1 MAQSEKEHL
10 SKKAV
15 DAFMDKWMNDPSFV
29 NQLKADPKSALQS
42 CGIEPWD
49 HLVESLKNVDAGT
62 PIEELQQ
69 RVSKGTTLN

>member
-10 SKKAV
+10 SKKSV
-15 DAFMDKWMNDPSFV
+15 DAFMDRWMNDPSFV
-29 NQLKADPKSALQS
+29 NQLKADPKSALRS

-62 PIEELQQ
+62 PVEELQQ

>member
-15 DAFMDKWMNDPSFV
+15 DAFMDRWMNDPSFV
-29 NQLKADPKSALQS
+29 NQLKADPKSALRS

-49 HLVESLKNVDAGT
+49 HLVESLKNVDTGT

>member
-1 MAQSEKEHL
+1 MSKSEKEL
-10 SKKAV
+10 LAKKAV
-15 DAFMDKWMNDPSFV
+15 DAFMDRWMNDPSFI
-29 NQLKADPKSALQS
+29 NHLKTDPKSALKS

-49 HLVESLKNVDAGT
+49 HLVESLSNVDAGT